1 MSRIN
6 KIIKSL
12 KAKNVSE
19 YRIIETIEDD
29 YQQFYDLQKLETV
42 RRVSTTEDQV
52 TIYVKT
58 AEDGKTLMGEASFI
72 VSHEESSSNLEK
84 LIDQAIYEASFIKN
98 QEYSLV
104 NGDKKKSMAYKPL
117 AEDPFTILTK
127 LAKIFFK
134 QSNEVAR
141 FNALELFFNDV
152 TTHIVN
158 SNGVDYKKRTYEINI
173 EAIPSFYGEGIKTE
187 LYRMFEYNELKYD
200 KAASDAKEAIL
211 DVYNRGKAVKLE
223 GVNKANIILRDKDL
237 FQLAFE
243 VIDSLHYASVY
254 NHSNLKKVGEALT
267 SNKINIG
274 LDANTKYDYFDNDG
288 VRLSKCSVIEDGIV
302 KSYYGNNR
310 YACYIGVKP
319 TGNLNKLTLSK
330 GKKSVE
336 AFKTKPYLEIYD
348 MSGIQVDAY
357 QNYLGGEVR
366 LALYFDGKDI
376 IPVSGFSFSANLQEA
391 IDNMSLSKEVSN
403 INNYSGA
410 KFALIKDVAIN

>member
-42 RRVSTTEDQV
+42 RRVSTTEEQV

-72 VSHEESSSNLEK
+72 VSHEESKANLEK

-134 QSNEVAR
+134 ESNEVAR

-187 LYRMFEYNELKYD
+187 LYRMFEYNELNYD

-310 YACYIGVKP
+310 YACYIGEKP

>member
-58 AEDGKTLMGEASFI
+58 TEDGKTLMGEASFI
-72 VSHEESSSNLEK
+72 VSHEESKANLEK